1 MPMVRKDADGYKWEP
16 MGAHAEP
23 RTHVPAGLALPERY
37 RPLRLI
43 ASGGTAQVW
52 CAEDRSL
59 TRRVAVK
66 LLAEPYASDPAA
78 VRRFAREARA
88 AAHLSAHPHVVTIY
102 DVGETRPQD
111 GSASLPFIV
120 MEHLPGGTV
129 ADAVRV
135 GELTPDDAVRWCHE
149 AASALDYAH
158 AQGIVHRDIK
168 PANLLLDR
176 HRSLHVADFGIAQ
189 IGRHDSLTIAGQVL
203 GTASYLAPERAIGR
217 PATVASDLYSLA
229 VTVFELLVGERPFS
243 ASSYIAQAR
252 QHLEDEPPRPSDI
265 NPRLPLVLDAVMARG
280 MAKAP
285 EQRWPSAQAFADAVS
300 NALAP
305 ASAPR
310 SDRAAAVSRGR
321 RAAAAASA
329 ARPGVITGRP
339 VSARPVSVT
348 ARPIAATPRPASAT
362 ARPGAVGADAL
373 AAPFPVNRRRPAI
386 PVQARRPT
394 PPAAAIR
401 DDHRRR
407 VAPLPLAG
415 AILSLAAVVVGV
427 VWILAGSAAPP
438 TTVHASAAPSAPAP
452 AVTHP
457 ASRPHR
463 RAARPAHKPAARPV
477 VETVAAPPAP
487 PSAQT
492 LEVQGHALLY
502 GGQAGAAIPV
512 LRRAFAA
519 ASPGSLTYAY
529 AMFDL
534 AHALRLSGDPRAA
547 VPLLVARLKIPNQTD
562 KVKAEL
568 VLALHALAR
577 QTGAS
582 PSAGAPPDRAKPA
595 PGRRDRGRDHH
606 GRDQIAPGAARA

>member
-1 MPMVRKDADGYKWEP
+1 MEP

-23 RTHVPAGLALPERY
+23 RTLVPAGLSLPERY

-66 LLAEPYASDPAA
+66 LLADPYASDPAA

-111 GSASLPFIV
+111 GSAPSPFIV

-129 ADAVRV
+129 ADALRV
-135 GELTPDDAVRWCHE
+135 GEVNPDDAVRWLHE

-158 AQGIVHRDIK
+158 AKGIVHRDIK

-189 IGRHDSLTIAGQVL
+189 IGHDDSLTIAGQVL

-217 PATVASDLYSLA
+217 PATIASDLYSLA
-229 VTVFELLVGERPFS
+229 VTAFELLVGERPFT
-243 ASSYIAQAR
+243 ASSYVAQAR
-252 QHLEDEPPRPSDI
+252 QHLEDDPPRPSEI
-265 NPRLPLVLDAVMARG
+265 NPHLPVVLDAVMARG
-280 MAKAP
+280 LAKAP
-285 EQRWPSAQAFADAVS
+285 EQRWASAQAFADAVS
-300 NALAP
+300 GALAP
-305 ASAPR
+305 VPGPR
-310 SDRAAAVSRGR
+310 SARAEALSRGR

-329 ARPGVITGRP
+329 ARPGLITGRP
-339 VSARPVSVT
+339 LSPRPVFVT
-348 ARPIAATPRPASAT
+348 AIPVAAAAGAGTASPPLT
-362 ARPGAVGADAL
+362 
-373 AAPFPVNRRRPAI
+373 RRRPAV
-386 PVQARRPT
+386 PVQAHRPA
-394 PPAAAIR
+394 PPAATLR
-401 DDHRRR
+401 EDSTRR
-407 VAPLPLAG
+407 VAPVSLAG
-415 AILSLAAVVVGV
+415 ALVSLAAVVVGV
-427 VWILAGSAAPP
+427 LWILSSGATPATRARTAA
-438 TTVHASAAPSAPAP
+438 AANPP
-452 AVTHP
+452 AVVTHRAP
-457 ASRPHR
+457 RPR
-463 RAARPAHKPAARPV
+463 PRVARPASKPAARPV
-477 VETVAAPPAP
+477 VEAVVTPAP
-487 PSAQT
+487 PSSAEI
-492 LEVQGHALLY
+492 LEAQGHALLY

-512 LRRAFAA
+512 LRRAFAT
-519 ASPGSLTYAY
+519 ASPGSLTYAF

-568 VLALHALAR
+568 VLALQAFAR
-577 QTGAS
+577 QTGAL
-582 PSAGAPPDRAKPA
+582 PSGGASTKAASAPKEPGA
-595 PGRRDRGRDHH
+595 PGRGHDHH
-606 GRDQIAPGAARA
+606 GRDQVAPAASRD